1 METNNKLDKTLTLKQ
16 QLFQFI
22 VGVVSLYIAVDIVK
36 SVQIND
42 YFIFIV
48 AVLIIQIIQWAIRPF
63 FGLLTRIFGMLGILF
78 ISFFGNAIIIWI
90 ALQTLPDVNSSSFW
104 SSFLIAWIY
113 ALLTTIVNWIFV
125 SQSDDVFI
133 AQVMRQSRKNKPTV
147 TDIPG
152 ILFVQ
157 LDGVS
162 APVLD
167 WQIKA
172 GNLPNIS
179 KLLREQ
185 NYSFRSWHT
194 QIPSTTPASQAG
206 ILMGNND
213 DIPAFRWYEK
223 ESGKLVV
230 ANQLAGAHL
239 IEKRLSNGKGLL
251 CNGGVSIGNL
261 FSGDAHKNIMVMSKL
276 TGNRESL
283 KRVRDYTSYFSTT
296 FGFMR
301 SLILSIGE
309 MIKEIYQARKQ
320 VSQDMRPR
328 IKRHGSYI
336 FLRAITNVLL
346 RDLQTNIVIQNMMDG
361 VNSIYVDYLDYDEV
375 AHHAGMA
382 RAESLA
388 SLSGLDRVV
397 GILFRTRNFTP
408 RPYEIVIVSD
418 HGQSQGTTF
427 KQLHNGKTLEDF
439 VAEYIGTNLT
449 LQSETVPVE
458 EQSAARS
465 LLSHQSKNSSTA
477 RAASKSF
484 EKNSEKNSHSEK
496 SQLVITGS
504 GNLGN
509 IWINTFE
516 GRAKF
521 EQIEKTYPN
530 LINNLL
536 QTEGIGMILVQ
547 SKKGPLCISRN
558 GTLRLKNNKIKGKN
572 PLSDYQ
578 PLDRESLLRLVT
590 MKTAPDIAVISSYDK
605 DTGEVYAF
613 EELVGNHGGLGGWQ
627 TEAILLHPDHL
638 KIPEKLLTEGQIF
651 GAVTIHNIFKQWLKD
666 VGQK

>member
-1 METNNKLDKTLTLKQ
+1 MEKDKKLDKTLTFKQ

-22 VGVVSLYIAVDIVK
+22 IGVFSLYIAVDIVK
-36 SVQIND
+36 SVQVD
-42 YFIFIV
+42 EYFIFIL
-48 AVLIIQIIQWAIRPF
+48 AVLIIQVIQWAIRPF

-78 ISFFGNAIIIWI
+78 ISFFGNALVIWI
-90 ALQTLPDVNSSSFW
+90 ALQTLPDVNSGSFW
-104 SSFLIAWIY
+104 DSFLIAWIY

-133 AQVMRQSRKNKPTV
+133 AQVMRQSRKNKPNT
-147 TDIPG
+147 TNIPG

-185 NYSFRSWHT
+185 NYSFKSWHT

-206 ILMGNND
+206 ILLGSND

-223 ESGKLVV
+223 ESGQVVV
-230 ANQLAGAHL
+230 ANQVAGAHL
-239 IEKRLSNGKGLL
+239 IEKRLSNGNGLL
-251 CNGGVSIGNL
+251 VNGGVSIGNL
-261 FSGDAHKNIMVMSKL
+261 FSGDAQKNIMVMSKL

-283 KRVRDYTSYFSTT
+283 RRVRDYTSYFSTT

-309 MIKEIYQARKQ
+309 MVKEIYQARKQ
-320 VSQDMRPR
+320 VSLDMKPR

-336 FLRAITNVLL
+336 ILRAITNVLM
-346 RDLQTNIVIQNMMDG
+346 RDLQTNIVIQNMMEG

-397 GILFRTRNFTP
+397 GILFRAREFTP
-408 RPYEIVIVSD
+408 RPYEIILVSD

-427 KQLHNGKTLEDF
+427 KQLHNGKNLEDF
-439 VAEYIGTNLT
+439 VAEYIEANLT
-449 LQSETVPVE
+449 LRSETGPVE
-458 EQSAARS
+458 EQSATRS
-465 LLSHQSKNSSTA
+465 LLSHQSKSSSTA
-477 RAASKSF
+477 RAAHKSF
-484 EKNSEKNSHSEK
+484 EKNIESK
-496 SQLVITGS
+496 SNTQKAQLVITGS

-516 GRAKF
+516 GRATL
-521 EQIEKTYPN
+521 EQIEKSYPS
-530 LINNLL
+530 LITNLL
-536 QTEGIGMILVQ
+536 QTEGIGMILIK
-547 SKKGPLCISRN
+547 SKKGPLCITKN
-558 GTLRLKNNKIKGKN
+558 GTLWLKKNKFKGEN
-572 PLSDYQ
+572 PLADYQ
-578 PLDRESLLRLVT
+578 PLDRESLLRLVS
-590 MKTAPDIAVISSYDK
+590 MKTAPDIVVISSYDK

-613 EELVGNHGGLGGWQ
+613 EELVGSHGGLGGWQ
-627 TEAILLHPDHL
+627 TEAILLHPNHL

-651 GAVTIHNIFKQWLKD
+651 GPVAIHKIFKQWLKD